1 MPASAP
7 LTNIKSRGRRKRQ
20 VAQARLTF
28 HRKSQNPST
37 KTASSSAPVRVV
49 CISDTH
55 NKQPSLPLGDVLIHA
70 GDLTESGSFDEMQTG
85 LAWLSSQPHKHKIYV
100 AGNHDVLLDEEFL
113 TRYPERRYGQT
124 KTKADL
130 DWGDVVYLQDTSVIL
145 DIDTEGAAGDQ
156 NGTPSSSSSNRE
168 RKLTVFG
175 SPWTPQYGISAFQ
188 YRPDALDHWE
198 EKMAL
203 MEQPPDILITHGP
216 PRHYLDQ
223 RDFHRAG
230 CPYLADMVH
239 RLRPR
244 LMVFGHIHAAYGRD
258 DLILDAVQRAFGGVM
273 TGWAGWGMLAWMA
286 ILVAWGRISYYLRNF
301 TPLGEHK
308 ITTFVNAAVVV
319 GQQNE
324 LRNPPIV
331 VEI

>member
-1 MPASAP
+1 MPTSVP
-7 LTNIKSRGRRKRQ
+7 LTSIKTRGQRKRQ
-20 VAQARLTF
+20 VAQALLTS
-28 HRKSQNPST
+28 HHKSQSIST
-37 KTASSSAPVRVV
+37 KSSSPSAPVRVV

-55 NKQPSLPLGDVLIHA
+55 NKQPSLPPGDVLIHA
-70 GDLTESGSFDEMQTG
+70 GDLTELGSFDEMQAG

-100 AGNHDVLLDEEFL
+100 AGNHDVLLDQNFL
-113 TRYPERRYGQT
+113 ARYPERRYGQT

-130 DWGDVVYLQDTSVIL
+130 DWGDPL
-145 DIDTEGAAGDQ
+145 D
-156 NGTPSSSSSNRE
+156 
-168 RKLTVFG
+168 
-175 SPWTPQYGISAFQ
+175 PQYGVSAFQ

-203 MEQPPDILITHGP
+203 MKQPPDILVTHGP

-230 CPYLADMVH
+230 CPYLAEMVH

-244 LMVFGHIHAAYGRD
+244 LVVFGHIHAAYGRE
-258 DLILDAVQRAFGGVM
+258 DLVLDGVQRAYGEVM
-273 TGWAGWGMLAWMA
+273 TGWSGWGMLAWMA
-286 ILVAWGRISYYLRNF
+286 ISVACGRISYYLSKF
-301 TPLGEHK
+301 LSQGEQK
-308 ITTFVNAAVVV
+308 MTTFVNAAVVA

-324 LRNPPIV
+324 LCNPPIV